1 MSEKYTREVR
11 ESTKDLGESRVNLG
25 ESAKDL
31 GDSRV
36 DLSDSAKDSR
46 ESHSDSSNL
55 AQILEQCEGF
65 DFAFN
70 PAKCAECGGKCCIGE
85 SGYVFL
91 TKAEMARI
99 TDFLGLDFGAFTR
112 RFVRQIGQQYS
123 LIEKPHSSG
132 LACVF
137 FDDEKKCTIYPVRP
151 SQCKKFPFWDIFK
164 NNANGAFRE
173 CEGVESPIKP

>member
-11 ESTKDLGESRVNLG
+11 ESTKDLRESCVDLRESRV
-25 ESAKDL
+25 
-31 GDSRV
+31 DSNKSR
-36 DLSDSAKDSR
+36 KDSH
-46 ESHSDSSNL
+46 ESHSDSNDS
-55 AQILEQCEGF
+55 AQTLEQCEGF

-99 TDFLGLDFGAFTR
+99 ADFLGLDFGAFTR

-173 CEGVESPIKP
+173 CEGVESKQN

>member
-1 MSEKYTREVR
+1 MSEKYKGEVGEFL
-11 ESTKDLGESRVNLG
+11 ESHGESRVDLGESRENLR

-31 GDSRV
+31 CKSCADSI
-36 DLSDSAKDSR
+36 
-46 ESHSDSSNL
+46 ESTSDSSES
-55 AQILEQCEGF
+55 AHILEQCEGF
-65 DFAFN
+65 DYAFN

-99 TDFLGLDFGAFTR
+99 ADFLGTDFGAFTK

-164 NNANGAFRE
+164 NNAQGAFRE
-173 CEGVESPIKP
+173 CEGVENKQN